1 VKAEV
6 ERRKARFEVMARNK
20 ETIERKYLPL
30 HGQLFDKCSDLGVKK
45 VGEKKKISDD
55 IFTFPLFDEK
65 LCDMLVEE
73 LNHFKDSELAH
84 SRPNS
89 MNRQGVILEEV
100 GLGKVVDAVR
110 DSVEGLARQIY
121 PDLVGSSG
129 LDSAKAFTVEY
140 DAEEEAKDKELS
152 THFDNAEV
160 TINVSLTSG
169 HSEGELYFL
178 EGEGGKVRGVEHRK
192 GWAVLH
198 RGEALHGAFPVTEG
212 SRANLIIWF
221 RSSAVRNQRCP
232 MCGEAPQLKEVTNWI
247 GGDGFTLSKPT

>member
-1 VKAEV
+1 MLRV
-6 ERRKARFEVMARNK
+6 
-20 ETIERKYLPL
+20 
-30 HGQLFDKCSDLGVKK
+30 G
-45 VGEKKKISDD
+45 GEKSWREKRISDN

-73 LNHFKDSELAH
+73 LNHFKDSGLAH

-100 GLGKVVDAVR
+100 GLGKVVEKVR
-110 DSVEGLARQIY
+110 ESVEGLSREIF
-121 PDLVGSSG
+121 PDLVSRSSG

-140 DAEEEAKDKELS
+140 DAEEEEKDKELS

-178 EGEGGKVRGVEHRK
+178 EGEGGKALGVEHRK

-198 RGEALHGAFPVTEG
+198 RGESLHGAFPVTEG
-212 SRANLIIWF
+212 SRTNLIIWF

-232 MCGEAPQLKEVTNWI
+232 MCGEAPQLQEVKNWI